1 MNIVYAIVAV
11 APFILLIAF
20 GIYAWNPGLNKP
32 CWVSHQ
38 NDEAY
43 EEKQN
48 VSGEHNVAVYWS
60 AWFKSNF
67 WLTLIG
73 IVIAI
78 AAYFCKKW

>member
-1 MNIVYAIVAV
+1 MAV

-20 GIYAWNPGLNKP
+20 GIYAWNPDLNKP

-43 EEKQN
+43 GEKQN
-48 VSGEHNVAVYWS
+48 VPGEHNVAVYWS